1 MEEQSLQSRVS
12 FPELATIAGTRFLAG
27 VGLGLLLSAGLNQTK
42 RSAFG
47 WSLFGIG
54 LVSTIPLAVDVLG
67 RRFYGRSFFK
77 EAFRRIEGD
86 AAQMTH

>member
-1 MEEQSLQSRVS
+1 MKEQTLQSRVG

-42 RSAFG
+42 RQTVG
-47 WSLFGIG
+47 WSLLGIG

-67 RRFYGRSFFK
+67 RKFYGRSFIK
-77 EAFRRIEGD
+77 EAFTRID
-86 AAQMTH
+86 ANSAQMTH